1 MMTPW
6 KRRAGDSKGKL
17 DVDDVMAMMEYV
29 DIKKTD
35 IVTAVSVS
43 TVYVTH
49 LLEFSCVFFLLVF
62 DHVMIDYP

>member
-1 MMTPW
+1 
-6 KRRAGDSKGKL
+6 
-17 DVDDVMAMMEYV
+17 MAMMEYV